1 MASALLRVRTPSGAT
16 LKLRVEPTSSHAEL
30 LALAAQHAGLD
41 SDVCTLSLNKRHPL
55 SAAPSAR
62 LTEMGVAH
70 GDLLY
75 LLTPADAAAPAAAPS
90 PAATPPPP
98 AATPPPAAALRGP
111 ESPAAAAAAA
121 AMARASVGRAG
132 ATVPAA
138 AAPAAPAGVG
148 GVRVVDG
155 SAYRPA
161 EMPRSPLFDA
171 AAQNVLRGAAKK
183 PAATL
188 VPQALV
194 ESMDGALKSSGA
206 RGAHEAVCVAL
217 HALLLQSGFVLSS
230 LLGTTIHPPSTA
242 PALPPAWRASAGV
255 YVFGYGHT
263 RQGSEGARAVLEVKA
278 VPMGPHL
285 MLVAMVHGARE
296 PALVQHRVRPADFVQ
311 PADGPI
317 TSVTNLTSTPRL
329 VHELSARMVQPLLEE
344 LRTRVMDPSGE
355 GVAFELMDL
364 CPELKFAILAFL
376 DPPALWFARAYRRRT
391 LEERRAAQEAE
402 QQRRHWRMP
411 SPGFAAFPPPG
422 VAPFGGMPGFPSGV
436 PGIIGGDFDRT
447 PGLLP
452 PFHAPRGF
460 PGGGGGLAGGF
471 HPHGAVPPGARYD
484 PISPLIDPD
493 GQSGFGGGIGPMGP
507 MGRGGRGGMRGRGR
521 GGMFGGRFDPDT
533 PDLPDIL

>member
-1 MASALLRVRTPSGAT
+1 
-16 LKLRVEPTSSHAEL
+16 
-30 LALAAQHAGLD
+30 
-41 SDVCTLSLNKRHPL
+41 
-55 SAAPSAR
+55 
-62 LTEMGVAH
+62 
-70 GDLLY
+70 
-75 LLTPADAAAPAAAPS
+75 
-90 PAATPPPP
+90 
-98 AATPPPAAALRGP
+98 
-111 ESPAAAAAAA
+111 
-121 AMARASVGRAG
+121 
-132 ATVPAA
+132 
-138 AAPAAPAGVG
+138 
-148 GVRVVDG
+148 
-155 SAYRPA
+155 
-161 EMPRSPLFDA
+161 
-171 AAQNVLRGAAKK
+171 
-183 PAATL
+183 
-188 VPQALV
+188 
-194 ESMDGALKSSGA
+194 
-206 RGAHEAVCVAL
+206 
-217 HALLLQSGFVLSS
+217 
-230 LLGTTIHPPSTA
+230 
-242 PALPPAWRASAGV
+242 
-255 YVFGYGHT
+255 
-263 RQGSEGARAVLEVKA
+263 
-278 VPMGPHL
+278 

-296 PALVQHRVRPADFVQ
+296 PALVRHRVQ

-376 DPPALWFARAYRRRT
+376 DPPALCRVACCCSALSALAMDDTLWSPLFEGRFSMADCDAGFARAYRRRT

-460 PGGGGGLAGGF
+460 PEGGGGLAGGV
-471 HPHGAVPPGARYD
+471 HPPGAVPPGARYD

-521 GGMFGGRFDPDT
+521 GGMFGGRFDPDM